1 MQWWDSLFAIV
12 NWRMSQSHDFTW
24 LVDTKHTCVLL
35 KSFAGLWRTSNK
47 CPNKNYSNLF
57 PQSCACDLPNTT
69 NYLSMSQ
76 EITRFIAMKLSLC
89 HDSMGKLFAKF
100 VSFHFAG
107 CFSVYEVRAGD
118 KRTPLSTYNRSC
130 SHNRT
135 QTAAVY
141 AVYSIS
147 HRAILIT
154 LWGEQLPRPRQVGI
168 RSIL

>member
-76 EITRFIAMKLSLC
+76 EITRFIAMKLSHRVFSWGSCLQNLWVFILLGV
-89 HDSMGKLFAKF
+89 SLFMRCGPAT
-100 VSFHFAG
+100 SAPHFG
-107 CFSVYEVRAGD
+107 
-118 KRTPLSTYNRSC
+118 C

-147 HRAILIT
+147 HRALLIT